1 MKVTGKNVI
10 VLIKEGVDWVLYAC
24 ATSVTLNVNT
34 DVIETSVS
42 GNGYFATFLPTK
54 NSFTGTLE
62 GVTSLEDGNKL
73 SLPDLRQKQLSHE
86 LLRIIFQRDDGDG
99 NLYTDEASFYITSSS
114 DVGSFDD
121 MNLFTIEMQGTGVLT
136 QHTEST
142 PPYVP
147 VPFDY
152 QYGTTDLDTTIPRL
166 EVSFVASVQ
175 AVLDAGNELTGTV
188 SDHGLDLSI
197 ADFGSEDY
205 KVCFFI
211 IPETEDPFTKWSEVG
226 NPLQQNQPILEYGS
240 GFSVWVKSTQMPGL
254 YFTAY
259 QTKFGGTIE
268 FDR

>member
-10 VLIKEGVDWVLYAC
+10 VEIKEGEDWVFYAC
-24 ATSVTLNVNT
+24 ATSVTLNVVT
-34 DVIETSVS
+34 EVIETSVS
-42 GNGYFATFLPTK
+42 GVGNFATYLPTK
-54 NSFTGTLE
+54 NSFTGVLE

-73 SLPDLRQKQLSHE
+73 SLPDLRQKQINHE
-86 LLRIIFQRDDGDG
+86 LLRTRFKRDDEGG

-121 MNLFTIEMQGTGVLT
+121 MNLFTVEMQGTGILT
-136 QHTEST
+136 LTTEST

-152 QYGTTDLDTTIPRL
+152 QFGTTDLDTTTPKL
-166 EVSFVASVQ
+166 EIAFVASVQ

-188 SDHGLDLSI
+188 PDHGGKVSI
-197 ADFGSEDY
+197 SNFGGTGY
-205 KVCFFI
+205 KVCFLI
-211 IPETEDPFTKWSEVG
+211 IPDTEDPFTKWSEVG
-226 NPLQQNQPILEYGS
+226 NPLQQNQPILESGS
-240 GFSVWVKSTQMPGL
+240 GFSVWVRSTIMPGL